1 MIDFT
6 TLFSNYHI
14 TADILLYLL
23 YIPIIATIVNA
34 ARYLVGMKMYGLYAP
49 TLLAFAYIFTGI
61 RFGLLITI
69 AVIASTLL
77 TYYVLRK
84 IRMHYLS
91 RIAINYTII
100 SFAILGIIV
109 LNEISPISFTSNNH
123 ILTTATPLGIVII
136 ATLSDFFIKQYVKK
150 SFISTMRA
158 LGETILVA
166 MAGWWLLSLGWD
178 NNFEITAFGT
188 FLLTSV
194 WIYPLLIILNIVI
207 GQYSGL
213 RLKDISRFKRVWQ
226 N

>member
-6 TLFSNYHI
+6 SLLSNYQI

-69 AVIASTLL
+69 AVILSTLL
-77 TYYVLRK
+77 TYFVLRK

-91 RIAINYTII
+91 RIAINYTVI
-100 SFAILGIIV
+100 SFSILGIIV
-109 LNEISPISFTSNNH
+109 LNELSPISMTSANH
-123 ILTTATPLGIVII
+123 ALTVATPLGIVII

-150 SFISTMRA
+150 SFISTIRA
-158 LGETILVA
+158 LAETVA
-166 MAGWWLLSLGWD
+166 VAVVGWWLLSLGWD
-178 NNFEITAFGT
+178 DNFQISAFGT
-188 FLLTSV
+188 FLLTGV
-194 WIYPLLIILNIVI
+194 WIYPVLIIVNILI

-213 RLKDISRFKRVWQ
+213 RFKDISRFKRVWQ